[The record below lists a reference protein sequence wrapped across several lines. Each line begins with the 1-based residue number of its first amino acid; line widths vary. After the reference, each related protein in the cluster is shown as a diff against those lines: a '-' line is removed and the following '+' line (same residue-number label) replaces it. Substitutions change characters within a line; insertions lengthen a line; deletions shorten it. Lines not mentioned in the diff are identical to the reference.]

1 MSDRLRVNAAVVNGT
16 DNPPGV
22 GRANGW
28 KDGQPNSPTGATRRH
43 PTPPD
48 GWTMAEQSAYW
59 MDGMTRL
66 GLVLNDTVLKARTAK
81 DITAVIKGGVLNEP
95 TGGPEG

>member
-1 MSDRLRVNAAVVNGT
+1 MNAAVVNGT
-16 DNPPGV
+16 DYPPGV

-28 KDGQPNSPTGATRRH
+28 KDGQPNSP
-43 PTPPD
+43 
-48 GWTMAEQSAYW
+48 WTMAEQSAYW

-66 GLVLNDTVLKARTAK
+66 GLVLNDTALKARTAE